1 MLKKLTKE
9 EAEKIISEYEID
21 KQVVIFNEKD
31 KQWYDIRGLSM
42 EEVGKE
48 LMKMAER
55 GIFNKQK

>member
-21 KQVVIFNEKD
+21 KQVVIFNETN

-48 LMKMAER
+48 LMKMAES
-55 GIFNKQK
+55 GSFKE